1 MDAIGLI
8 PARGGS
14 KRVKGKNLRLLDGI
28 PLVAHSILVAQQAG
42 LEVWVSTE
50 NDEIAGVAKS
60 YGAKVI
66 QRPFKLSL
74 DHVTDFPV
82 IRHALSEVEGD
93 LVVYLRPTTPFRTVD
108 RVQEA
113 VRLMS
118 VPGYDSLRSVEE
130 MSESAFKCFRIRAG
144 ILQPLTRGL
153 DVTDRPNQELERTYH
168 PNGYV
173 DICRREIVER
183 GSLWGRGRY
192 PFITLPTVEID
203 TEEDFELAEYLT
215 WKRR

>member
-1 MDAIGLI
+1 MRAIGLI

-14 KRVKGKNLRLLDGI
+14 KRIPGKNIKLLGGK
-28 PLVAHSILVAQQAG
+28 PLIVHSIILAQVAG

-50 NDEIAGVAKS
+50 NPAISETAAY
-60 YGAKVI
+60 YGAMVI
-66 QRPFKLSL
+66 QRPWSL
-74 DHVTDFPV
+74 AQDSSTDFEV
-82 IRHALSEVEGD
+82 IRHALSVVEAD

-108 RVQEA
+108 RVKEA

-130 MSESAFKCFRIRAG
+130 MSESAFKCFRIRG
-144 ILQPLTRGL
+144 GLLDPLTLGV
-153 DVTDRPNQELERTYH
+153 DVTDKPNQELPKTYH

-173 DICRREIVER
+173 DIVRKEVVDS

-192 PFITLPTVEID
+192 AFITPPTVEID
-203 TEEDFELAEYLT
+203 TPEQWEYAEYLC
-215 WKRR
+215 WRRK